1 MRDTNEL
8 KFKFSKLPHQE
19 KAIENIT
26 KVFEGIKCTVPS
38 DGKSN
43 PHLDIIASCSIIRD
57 NIEKIR
63 KEDNI
68 IPGNVSCNKAPLELD
83 ILMETGTG
91 KTFTFIETIFQLNN
105 LLNLSKFIILV
116 PSNPIRKGALKN
128 IEITQ
133 DFFRREYGKSIS
145 VYDYSSSSVESYI
158 YNSNKNISVL
168 VMTYQSFNTMKNTIN
183 KKKLEINLNLNLEK
197 NPQSHMQAIAALKP
211 VIIMDEPHR
220 FAGAQTQKFLPSFE
234 PQIIFRYG
242 ATFRNDYKNLI
253 HVLDGVDAFKGNLV
267 KSITVSGVSSTGV
280 SNLMLQYKE
289 YTGTAK
295 ERKAVINYSGS
306 KQSISVGMGDNL
318 GHALNIEY
326 LNEHVVEKITKQE
339 VVFTNGQ
346 SLAQNDV
353 IDYSGLAK
361 LKLEKMLQ
369 ETIQTHFGKEERL
382 FKRGIKALSLIFIDS
397 RKKYKQ
403 DDGSPGE
410 MAKSFEKIYRT
421 ELNAVLKNKSLHP
434 EYRKY
439 LERTA
444 KEINKVHDGYF
455 AISRKL
461 KDEDKIIDLILEK
474 KEELLSHST
483 DLRFIFSMWA
493 LQEGWDNPNI
503 FTLCKLAP
511 SSSSITKL
519 QQIGRGLRLAVRQTK
534 GGFERV
540 TIDDFHQ
547 SEFEDINEL
556 DVIIPEEE
564 SSFVNAIQNEVDLHN
579 MQNKTNFIS
588 DEKLCELEICAN
600 SRTANKLLNILAD
613 FEQIELNDE
622 TGAGKI
628 LSNERI
634 DAVLQSLSTKPDIK
648 FDKEKLTELFNT
660 YFNFDSKITSKS
672 KKRGEEATINNKNW
686 PKFKI
691 LWDDIN
697 RESYYKFSINQDKLT
712 ADIINKINK
721 DLNISKIKF
730 VKTTTRK
737 AELKDTAHTT
747 EPTASNIAEDLSYS
761 FYSFREFAN
770 KIAGSTKLS
779 FHSIVKILQ
788 DIDVSKFKM
797 LANDEIR
804 AIREISEIC
813 NREINDHILK
823 SLEFEIHDE
832 AQGATSLTDNKG
844 KVLESI
850 KLISMGRHLYNIQPG
865 AIQNKSLTSDKI
877 GYDSNFERKT
887 IKESD
892 FEDID
897 VFAKIPEIRI
907 PIPGGKKYN
916 PDFAYV
922 VNNKDIGI
930 DKYHLVIES
939 KGYPNDDSLRHNEE
953 FKIEVAKRFFKA
965 LMQKTDIPIGYE
977 VLHDEQNTRHGLI
990 TKFADFENKLLAE
1003 KQKKIPSNRD

>member
-1 MRDTNEL
+1 MNKL

-26 KVFEGIKCTVPS
+26 KVFEGIKCAIPD

-43 PHLDIIASCSIIRD
+43 PRIDMISSSSIIRD
-57 NIEKIR
+57 NIGKIR

-68 IPGNVSCNKAPLELD
+68 IPGNVSCDQAPIELD

-91 KTFTFIETIFQLNN
+91 KTFTFIESIFKLNN

-116 PSNPIRKGALKN
+116 PSSPIRKGALKN
-128 IEITQ
+128 IDVTQ

-158 YNSNKNISVL
+158 HNSNKSISVL
-168 VMTYQSFNTMKNTIN
+168 VMTYQSFNNIKNTIN
-183 KKKLEINLNLNLEK
+183 QENLET
-197 NPQSHMQAIAALKP
+197 NFFSRARSHMQAIAALKP

-220 FAGAQTQKFLPSFE
+220 FTGAKTQQFLPSFE
-234 PQIIFRYG
+234 PQIVFRYG

-253 HVLDGVDAFKGNLV
+253 YVLDGVDAFKGNLV
-267 KSITVSGVSSTGV
+267 KSITVSGISRTGI
-280 SNLMLQYKE
+280 SDLSLHYGG

-295 ERKAVINYSGS
+295 ERKAIISYDGGKKSVSLAAGESLGS
-306 KQSISVGMGDNL
+306 KLHHD
-318 GHALNIEY
+318 Y
-326 LNEHVVEKITKQE
+326 LNDYVIEKITKQE
-339 VVFTNGQ
+339 IIFANGETLEQ
-346 SLAQNDV
+346 DYRQ
-353 IDYSGLAK
+353 DYSGLAK

-382 FKRGIKALSLIFIDS
+382 FKKGIKALSLIFVDT

-410 MAKSFEKIYRT
+410 MAKSFEKIYKA
-421 ELNAVLKNKSLHP
+421 ELNSVLKNKSLYP
-434 EYRKY
+434 EYRNY

-444 KEINKVHDGYF
+444 EEIDKVHNGYF
-455 AISRKL
+455 AISRKV
-461 KDEDKIIDLILEK
+461 KDEDAIIDLILEK

-503 FTLCKLAP
+503 FTICKLAP
-511 SSSSITKL
+511 CGSHITKL

-540 TIDDFHQ
+540 TIDNFHQ
-547 SEFEDINEL
+547 SDFEEINEL

-564 SSFVNAIQNEVDLHN
+564 SAFVNAIQNEVEKHN
-579 MQNKTNFIS
+579 IHSKTNFIS
-588 DEKLCELEICAN
+588 DKKLCELEICAN
-600 SRTANKLLNILAD
+600 PRAANKLLNVLFD
-613 FEQIELNDE
+613 FNQIELDDE
-622 TGAGKI
+622 TGSGKI
-628 LSNERI
+628 IDNERI
-634 DAVLQSLSTKPDIK
+634 NEVIQSAIEKQNII
-648 FDKEKLTELFNT
+648 FDKEKLAKLFNA
-660 YFNFDSKITSKS
+660 YFTFDSKITSKS
-672 KKRGEEATINNKNW
+672 KKRGEEAAINKKNW

-697 RESYYKFSINQDKLT
+697 RDSSYEFSINQDKLI
-712 ADIINKINK
+712 ASIVHKINK
-721 DLNISKIKF
+721 DLNISRIKF
-730 VKTTTRK
+730 VKTAIHK
-737 AELKDTAHTT
+737 AELKDTAKIA
-747 EPTASNIAEDLSYS
+747 ESTASNITEDSNYS

-770 KIAGSTKLS
+770 KISDSTKLS
-779 FHSIVKILQ
+779 FHSVVKILQ
-788 DIDVSKFKM
+788 DIDENKFKM
-797 LANDEIR
+797 LPNDEVR
-804 AIREISEIC
+804 AIRKISEIC
-813 NREINDHILK
+813 NREINDHMLESLK
-823 SLEFEIHDE
+823 FTIHDT
-832 AQGATSLTDNKG
+832 AQGSTSLTGTNG
-844 KVLESI
+844 EVLESI
-850 KLISMGRHLYNIQPG
+850 KLSSMGRSLYNIQPG
-865 AIQNKSLTSDKI
+865 SIKNKSLTSDKI
-877 GYDSNFERKT
+877 GYDSEFEMQT

-907 PIPGGKKYN
+907 PIPGGSKYN

-922 VNNKDIGI
+922 VNNKNKNVESP
-930 DKYHLVIES
+930 KYHLVIES

-965 LMQKTDIPIGYE
+965 LMQKTNIPIGYE

-990 TKFADFENKLLAE
+990 TKFADFENKLLA
-1003 KQKKIPSNRD
+1003 KKNKDSK